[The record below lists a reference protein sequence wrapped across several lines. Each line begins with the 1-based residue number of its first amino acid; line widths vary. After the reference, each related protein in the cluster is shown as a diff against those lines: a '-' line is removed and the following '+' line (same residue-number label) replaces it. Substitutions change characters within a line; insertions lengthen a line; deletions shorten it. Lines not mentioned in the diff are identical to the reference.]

1 LTYWKYR
8 ESSLRLINIAYI
20 VVYFVLVGLYKT
32 TNGHH
37 FFFNIYVNVI
47 ILVLLVVVLASSFV
61 KAWTEKYQL
70 RLNYLLWAIT
80 MISTMI
86 AYYTRSDVYIT
97 SHLLLLLI
105 SIYSL
110 YSRSRMRNYIF
121 IYLIA
126 VLPFAFFSEID
137 FEKKLISIIATVVV
151 LTMAYVRSIYD
162 EHIYNAYADTN
173 QSQNMLLMN
182 AQEAFAL
189 HRMVLDDLGN
199 PVDYIYLAVN
209 AAFEKITGLKE
220 ADIIGK
226 TVLEVLPDT
235 ESYWIDIY
243 GEVALERTSRSVV
256 NYSKAFD
263 KYYEVRAYPTEQH
276 EFAVLFMDVTE
287 RLHNENKLK
296 HAMKQSDNAN
306 QLKTQFLKD
315 INHRLRTPL
324 NGMMGMMQLI
334 DISEVGQNNRELFEA
349 MVLEMKHTR
358 NIINQISKYIDIQG
372 MDFEYTHN
380 NVYNLVVDEVKKFDL
395 EGLDIKVE
403 QSEDKDLEI
412 FIERKVLVS
421 VLRELVVNAKNHTK
435 NNKVLIKLQSQH
447 NRENQISNMRIT
459 VTDYGKGIEKDRLKY
474 IFNEFYHHDF
484 IHIYKESDSI
494 SIPMCKQMLLCCGG
508 DLIVESV
515 MNYGTSFTMILPVYT
530 IR

>member
-1 LTYWKYR
+1 MTYWKYR
-8 ESSLRLINIAYI
+8 ESSLRFINIAYI
-20 VVYFVLVGLYKT
+20 IVYFVLVGLYKT
-32 TNGHH
+32 TGDSH
-37 FFFNIYVNVI
+37 FFFNIYVNI
-47 ILVLLVVVLASSFV
+47 AILSVLAIVLASSYV

-70 RLNYLLWAIT
+70 RLNYILWTVTI
-80 MISTMI
+80 ISTVI
-86 AYYTRSDVYIT
+86 AYYSRSDMYIT
-97 SHLLLLLI
+97 SHLILLLI

-110 YSRSRMRNYIF
+110 YSRSRMKNYIL
-121 IYLIA
+121 IYLIL
-126 VLPFAFFSEID
+126 VLPFA
-137 FEKKLISIIATVVV
+137 LISEVDFDRKLTSISAMIVV
-151 LTMAYVRSIYD
+151 LTMAYVRGIYD

-189 HRMVLDDLGN
+189 HRIVLDDSGN

-209 AAFEKITGLKE
+209 AAFEKITGLNG

-235 ESYWIDIY
+235 ENYWIDIF
-243 GEVALERTSRSVV
+243 GEVALERISRSVV
-256 NYSKAFD
+256 NYSKAFG
-263 KYYEVRAYPTEQH
+263 KYYEVRAYPTENL

-334 DISEVGQNNRELFEA
+334 DISEVGQYNRELFEA

-380 NVYNLVVDEVKKFDL
+380 NVYNLVKDEVKNYYID
-395 EGLDIKVE
+395 GLDIKVE

-412 FIERKVLVS
+412 FIEKKVFLS
-421 VLRELVVNAKNHTK
+421 VLRELVVNAKNHTS
-435 NNKVLIKLQSQH
+435 NNKVQIKLQYQH
-447 NRENQISNMRIT
+447 NRENQISYMRIT
-459 VTDYGKGIEKDRLKY
+459 VIDYGKGIEKDRLKY

-515 MNYGTSFTMILPVYT
+515 LNYGTSFTMILPVYN
-530 IR
+530 I

>member
-1 LTYWKYR
+1 MAYWIYR
-8 ESSLRLINIAYI
+8 ESSLRFINITYM
-20 VVYFVLVGLYKT
+20 VVYFVLVRLYKT
-32 TNGHH
+32 TDGVH
-37 FFFNIYVNVI
+37 FFFNTYVNMVI
-47 ILVLLVVVLASSFV
+47 LGLLTITLASSFV
-61 KAWTEKYQL
+61 KTWTEKYQI

-80 MISTMI
+80 ISSTII
-86 AYYTRSDVYIT
+86 AYYSRSDIYIT

-105 SIYSL
+105 SLYSL
-110 YSRSRMRNYIF
+110 YNRSKMRNYIV
-121 IYLIA
+121 IYLIL
-126 VLPFAFFSEID
+126 VLPFAYFSEIEFD
-137 FEKKLISIIATVVV
+137 TKLISMMAMVVV

-189 HRMVLDDLGN
+189 HRMVLDDSGK

-209 AAFEKITGLKE
+209 AAFEKTTGLRGT
-220 ADIIGK
+220 DIIGK
-226 TVLEVLPDT
+226 SVLEVLPST
-235 ESYWIDIY
+235 EDYWIEMY
-243 GEVALERTSRSVV
+243 GEVALKRTAMSVV

-263 KYYEVRAYPTEQH
+263 KYYEVRAYPTEEL

-287 RLHNENKLK
+287 RLRNENKLK
-296 HAMKQSDNAN
+296 YAMEQSDKAN
-306 QLKTQFLKD
+306 QLKNQFLKD
-315 INHRLRTPL
+315 VNHRLRTPL

-334 DISEVGQNNRELFEA
+334 DTNEVGQNNRELFEA

-372 MDFEYTHN
+372 MNFEYTHN
-380 NVYNLVVDEVKKFDL
+380 NVYNLVLNEV
-395 EGLDIKVE
+395 
-403 QSEDKDLEI
+403 KDLEI
-412 FIERKVLVS
+412 DGFKIEVKQLEDRDLEVFIERNVLLS
-421 VLRELVVNAKNHTK
+421 VLRELVNNAKNHTS
-435 NNKVLIKLQSQH
+435 NNKIDIKLQSQH
-447 NRENQISNMRIT
+447 NRENQINYIKIT
-459 VTDYGKGIEKDRLKY
+459 ITDYGKGIEKDRLKY

-515 MNYGTSFTMILPVYT
+515 LDYGTSFTMMVPVYT

>member
-1 LTYWKYR
+1 MKTY
-8 ESSLRLINIAYI
+8 
-20 VVYFVLVGLYKT
+20 
-32 TNGHH
+32 
-37 FFFNIYVNVI
+37 
-47 ILVLLVVVLASSFV
+47 IL
-61 KAWTEKYQL
+61 
-70 RLNYLLWAIT
+70 
-80 MISTMI
+80 
-86 AYYTRSDVYIT
+86 
-97 SHLLLLLI
+97 
-105 SIYSL
+105 
-110 YSRSRMRNYIF
+110 
-121 IYLIA
+121 IYLMT
-126 VLPFAFFSEID
+126 VLPFALLSEVD
-137 FEKKLISIIATVVV
+137 FNRKLTSISAMIVV
-151 LTMAYVRSIYD
+151 LSMAYIRSIYD
-162 EHIYNAYADTN
+162 EHIYKAYADTN

-189 HRMVLDDLGN
+189 HRMVLDDLGR

-209 AAFEKITGLKE
+209 AAFEKITGLKGE
-220 ADIIGK
+220 DIIGK

-235 ESYWIDIY
+235 EKYWIDIF

-263 KYYEVRAYPTEQH
+263 KYYEVRAYPTEH
-276 EFAVLFMDVTE
+276 LEFAVLFMDVTE

-380 NVYNLVVDEVKKFDL
+380 NVYNLVEDEVKKFNTDSF
-395 EGLDIKVE
+395 DIKVE
-403 QSEDKDLEI
+403 QSENKDLEI
-412 FIERKVLVS
+412 FIEKKVLLS
-421 VLRELVVNAKNHTK
+421 VLRELVVNAKNHTR
-435 NNKVLIKLQSQH
+435 NKRVLITLQCQH
-447 NRENQISNMRIT
+447 NRENEISYMRIT

-515 MNYGTSFTMILPVYT
+515 MNYGTSFTMILPVYN
-530 IR
+530 I